1 MTFLIPFLGYANEIG
16 EAFRS
21 IVPNSIVWLSYA
33 VASGYVLAD
42 TINNGFKAYQVS
54 NSQEK
59 YYLNM
64 LYILIRLL

>member
-1 MTFLIPFLGYANEIG
+1 MTFLIPFSGYANEIG

-54 NSQEK
+54 NS
-59 YYLNM
+59 
-64 LYILIRLL
+64 